1 MELVEVQGRGRV
13 RRDEEVEKRRL
24 GVVERRVRWAGKR
37 MRRRRR
43 RRHELEGR
51 VISPLLNLL

>member
-13 RRDEEVEKRRL
+13 RRDEEVEKERL

-37 MRRRRR
+37 KRMRMRMMR
-43 RRHELEGR
+43 GR
-51 VISPLLNLL
+51 